1 MLGLVLVHWLAKGC
15 GPCWLGD
22 AAQAV
27 VDILASTKGTKWE
40 RALFIAASI
49 SQFVDSQSI
58 KKQRERGEAVLDVC
72 SQKTTYIILTDWLT
86 NFTKPVW
93 SWTCYCCTE
102 YLSFAFPLKV
112 QVLPICVWFVADC
125 SCLVQDNFD
134 GAPDAPFCWCL
145 PSGASGCKIV
155 FLFRLISLPSSKLY
169 PLSPSKC
176 WFTSFGREVEL

>member
-49 SQFVDSQSI
+49 SQVVDSQSI

-72 SQKTTYIILTDWLT
+72 CQKTTYTILTDWLT
-86 NFTKPVW
+86 NFTKPVMVMNLLLLYW
-93 SWTCYCCTE
+93 VSVFCFSSEGAGSSYLRMIRCRLFLSGPRQLRWRSWCSVLLVFTE
-102 YLSFAFPLKV
+102 RGFWV
-112 QVLPICVWFVADC
+112 
-125 SCLVQDNFD
+125 
-134 GAPDAPFCWCL
+134 
-145 PSGASGCKIV
+145 
-155 FLFRLISLPSSKLY
+155 
-169 PLSPSKC
+169 
-176 WFTSFGREVEL
+176 